1 MLSEPSFIVKK
12 IVMIHTNQGQKISF
26 LNDNLIVKDKEGK
39 IVLQYTCHKI
49 FIIYIIGGFSIT
61 TGLIERGRKY
71 GISFIFLTS
80 GYKFYESIPYKSKGN
95 TMLVR
100 RQYLTKI
107 DKEIAQNIVK
117 NKIINQKK
125 VMIYLRKSKEEVEL
139 IEKSLLKL
147 EEPIRDLSTLLGI
160 EGTAAKIYFN
170 RIFDKSYWNGRQ
182 PRVKADITNLLLD
195 IGYTI
200 LFNYIDAIVSI
211 YGFDTY
217 KGNLHQ
223 EFYNRKSLICDLVE
237 PFRIII
243 DLKIRKMYNLKQIS
257 KDNFLLQ
264 KGRYTVKYKS
274 DINYGLYFA
283 KEINN
288 YSICIFQYIKN
299 YYRWFMT
306 SEDIVKMPMAKV
318 IKNDTNKL

>member
-1 MLSEPSFIVKK
+1 
-12 IVMIHTNQGQKISF
+12 
-26 LNDNLIVKDKEGK
+26 
-39 IVLQYTCHKI
+39 
-49 FIIYIIGGFSIT
+49 
-61 TGLIERGRKY
+61 
-71 GISFIFLTS
+71 
-80 GYKFYESIPYKSKGN
+80 
-95 TMLVR
+95 MLVR